1 MITCKQTSIMI
12 ASALLSLSELSAY
25 AHANRES
32 TLSPIDLRCEYLT
45 TPLGIDRTEP
55 RFQWRLKDASE
66 NSLQTAYQITI
77 GKDSAAL
84 SKGKGILW
92 QKTVSSPF
100 TQATYTGKPLAPRTK
115 YYWSISVWNKDK
127 QKSVPVISWFET
139 GQQDNANWQGHFIS
153 DGQDKES
160 RQTPYFRK
168 QVHIDKELQSARA
181 YIVAAGLYE
190 LEINGEKAGDHFLDP
205 AFTNY
210 DKRLLYTTYDVTDQF
225 KQGENVIGIILG
237 NGWYNHQPM
246 AEWWFERAP
255 WRDRPAF
262 CLNVYLTY
270 KDGTQEVIQSDRSFK
285 VKGGPITFNAIY
297 VAENYD
303 FNKELRGWGDPS
315 YDDSDWGNAVEI
327 KPKNTPIVSQAMHPI
342 RLTESRTPI
351 DLIRLSDTLYL
362 YNFGQNWAGI
372 TRFNV
377 IGPKGTRVTLRH
389 GEQLDSRH
397 KRIFDANN
405 TQFYQNVKEPLKYGV
420 HPKDELFQTDVLWL
434 DGGTN
439 IFKPRFNY
447 KGFQYVEVAS
457 DRPLQLSES
466 NLTSYFAHTD
476 VPQVGT
482 FECSDT
488 LVNRLW
494 RATNYSYLSNLMGYP
509 TDCPHREKNGWT
521 GDAHLAIETGLFN
534 YDDIT
539 LYEKWMADHR
549 DDLHDGGKL
558 HCIIPSG
565 GWGMGELLD
574 WTCSMT
580 IIPWTLYTFY
590 GDQTILADNYQA
602 MKAHTDNW
610 IHQLPEGL
618 VTDQCL
624 GDWVPHKSVAD
635 KGLTASIYHFKNAD
649 IVAKAAQILGK
660 MEEARYYRQQAERIK
675 KAINDKYLNTE
686 TGIYA
691 HGYQTE
697 LSMPL
702 YWDIVPP
709 ECKDKVAEQLSK
721 RVTADNDHLDV
732 GIMGC
737 KTILG
742 ALTATGHVDQ
752 AYRMVT
758 QQDFPSWGNWLRQ
771 GATTLFENWDY
782 NGLAKG
788 YSQNHIM
795 YGELGA
801 WFYKALLGINP
812 DPDQPGFQ
820 HFLLTPHF
828 IPELEYVKGA
838 YLSPYGEIAVSWK
851 RTAAQIRYEVTIP
864 AGSSATL
871 LINDEQ
877 IHLSSGSHVFSCP
890 AQGNAL

>member
-1 MITCKQTSIMI
+1 
-12 ASALLSLSELSAY
+12 
-25 AHANRES
+25 
-32 TLSPIDLRCEYLT
+32 
-45 TPLGIDRTEP
+45 
-55 RFQWRLKDASE
+55 
-66 NSLQTAYQITI
+66 
-77 GKDSAAL
+77 
-84 SKGKGILW
+84 
-92 QKTVSSPF
+92 
-100 TQATYTGKPLAPRTK
+100 
-115 YYWSISVWNKDK
+115 
-127 QKSVPVISWFET
+127 
-139 GQQDNANWQGHFIS
+139 
-153 DGQDKES
+153 
-160 RQTPYFRK
+160 
-168 QVHIDKELQSARA
+168 
-181 YIVAAGLYE
+181 
-190 LEINGEKAGDHFLDP
+190 
-205 AFTNY
+205 
-210 DKRLLYTTYDVTDQF
+210 
-225 KQGENVIGIILG
+225 
-237 NGWYNHQPM
+237 
-246 AEWWFERAP
+246 
-255 WRDRPAF
+255 
-262 CLNVYLTY
+262 
-270 KDGTQEVIQSDRSFK
+270 
-285 VKGGPITFNAIY
+285 
-297 VAENYD
+297 
-303 FNKELRGWGDPS
+303 
-315 YDDSDWGNAVEI
+315 
-327 KPKNTPIVSQAMHPI
+327 
-342 RLTESRTPI
+342 
-351 DLIRLSDTLYL
+351 
-362 YNFGQNWAGI
+362 
-372 TRFNV
+372 
-377 IGPKGTRVTLRH
+377 
-389 GEQLDSRH
+389 
-397 KRIFDANN
+397 
-405 TQFYQNVKEPLKYGV
+405 
-420 HPKDELFQTDVLWL
+420 
-434 DGGTN
+434 
-439 IFKPRFNY
+439 
-447 KGFQYVEVAS
+447 
-457 DRPLQLSES
+457 
-466 NLTSYFAHTD
+466 
-476 VPQVGT
+476 
-482 FECSDT
+482 
-488 LVNRLW
+488 
-494 RATNYSYLSNLMGYP
+494 
-509 TDCPHREKNGWT
+509 
-521 GDAHLAIETGLFN
+521 
-534 YDDIT
+534 
-539 LYEKWMADHR
+539 
-549 DDLHDGGKL
+549 
-558 HCIIPSG
+558 
-565 GWGMGELLD
+565 
-574 WTCSMT
+574 
-580 IIPWTLYTFY
+580 
-590 GDQTILADNYQA
+590 

-737 KTILG
+737 KAILG

-864 AGSSATL
+864 TGSSATL
-871 LINDEQ
+871 LLNDEQ